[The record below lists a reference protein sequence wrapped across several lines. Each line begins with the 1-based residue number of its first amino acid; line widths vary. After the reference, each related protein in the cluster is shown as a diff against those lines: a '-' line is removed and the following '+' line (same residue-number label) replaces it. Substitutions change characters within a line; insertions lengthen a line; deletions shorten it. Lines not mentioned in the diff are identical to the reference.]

1 MKAVFYRQHGSAE
14 VLEVGELAIPE
25 PGPEQVLVRVAA
37 AGVNP
42 IDRRLRSGEL
52 QEYIS
57 RTFPVVPGWDFAG

>member
-1 MKAVFYRQHGSAE
+1 MKAVFYQQHGSAE
-14 VLEVGELAIPE
+14 VLEVGDLPTPE

-42 IDRRLRSGEL
+42 IDRRLRSGKL

-57 RTFPVVPGWDFAG
+57 RTFPVVPV